1 MDNCSFEHN
10 ILSIEQN
17 QIKRKTS
24 KKQLI
29 NKLNLKKKKK
39 KKKNK
44 NKNKNQRETI
54 RKEEI
59 ESLNLKIKI

>member
-29 NKLNLKKKKK
+29 NKLNLKKKEKK
-39 KKKNK
+39 ENK